1 MNPMRFAM
9 QAAGAGVGIWA
20 GQVYIAPMLPE
31 ALGYGD
37 YDSSTLGVDDVVV
50 GAFAVLGAMAGN
62 ALYSKFFA

>member
-20 GQVYIAPMLPE
+20 GQVYIVPMLPE
-31 ALGYGD
+31 QFGYGD
-37 YDSSTLGVDDVVV
+37 YDPGTLGLDDVVT

-62 ALYSKFFA
+62 ALYSKFIG